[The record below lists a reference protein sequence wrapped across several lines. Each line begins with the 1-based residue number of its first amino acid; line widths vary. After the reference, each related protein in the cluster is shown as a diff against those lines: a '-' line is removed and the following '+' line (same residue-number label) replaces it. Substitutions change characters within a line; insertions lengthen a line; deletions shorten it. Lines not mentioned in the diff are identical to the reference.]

1 MTSFFM
7 DGNEGTFFLL
17 NITFIHFFLYL
28 SSGGVVILSNFL
40 FRFMNKE
47 RSYKME
53 KWTCPFVSAA
63 VNLSLCT
70 QEKYV
75 LNWPYRADL
84 KKKCSVI
91 EKQIDSEVKAA
102 VSRSLVYKKLALL
115 YLDRNSRANSFST
128 Q

>member
-1 MTSFFM
+1 MN
-7 DGNEGTFFLL
+7 NEGFGR
-17 NITFIHFFLYL
+17 HQ
-28 SSGGVVILSNFL
+28 
-40 FRFMNKE
+40 
-47 RSYKME
+47 

-70 QEKYV
+70 EESYV

-91 EKQIDSEVKAA
+91 DKHLHSEVKAA
-102 VSRSLVYKKLALL
+102 DLRVLVYNKLALS
-115 YLDRNSRANSFST
+115 YLNKNFRVNSFSI

>member
-1 MTSFFM
+1 M

-91 EKQIDSEVKAA
+91 DKHLHSEVTAA
-102 VSRSLVYKKLALL
+102 VSQILVYDKLALS
-115 YLDRNSRANSFST
+115 YLNKNPRVNSSST